1 MEKCQKLNGF
11 RLLTDAA
18 AESVKK
24 TTDRGH
30 MISKTQNHLLNQMQ
44 ALESLARGQQL
55 QQAEVKTEQ
64 SLNFG
69 ELMQQAIDGVNETQM
84 QAASLTKAFELGEDV
99 DLSRVMIAVQKS
111 RISFEALT
119 QVRNKLLSA
128 YQDVMNMS
136 V

>member
-1 MEKCQKLNGF
+1 
-11 RLLTDAA
+11 
-18 AESVKK
+18 
-24 TTDRGH
+24 

-64 SLNFG
+64 TPNFS

-84 QAASLTKAFELGEDV
+84 QASSLRKSFELGEDV
-99 DLSRVMIAVQKS
+99 DLSQVMIAVQKS

-119 QVRNKLLSA
+119 QVRNKLLTA

>member
-1 MEKCQKLNGF
+1 
-11 RLLTDAA
+11 
-18 AESVKK
+18 
-24 TTDRGH
+24 

-64 SLNFG
+64 APSFG

-84 QAASLTKAFELGEDV
+84 QASSLRTSFELGENV
-99 DLSRVMIAVQKS
+99 DLSQVMIAVQKS

>member
-1 MEKCQKLNGF
+1 
-11 RLLTDAA
+11 
-18 AESVKK
+18 
-24 TTDRGH
+24 

-44 ALESLARGQQL
+44 ALESLAKSQQM
-55 QQAEVKTEQ
+55 QPQIKTDKGPD
-64 SLNFG
+64 FG
-69 ELMQQAIDGVNETQM
+69 ELMQQAISQVSETQM
-84 QAASLTKAFELGEDV
+84 QASSLSQAFELGENV
-99 DLSRVMIAVQKS
+99 DLSQVMIAVNKS